1 MPKLTWDQVGE
12 RLYETGVDR
21 GVLYPQGSSG
31 TYGTGVAWNGL
42 VSVTESPTG
51 AEPSPQYADNIKYLN
66 LVSAEEFGFSIEA
79 FMSPAEFDVCDGSAE
94 LAQGALITQQT
105 RKPFGFSYR
114 TKIGNDTEGV
124 DHGYKIHL
132 VYGAMASPSDKT
144 RSTVNESPEAVTL
157 SWECTTT
164 PVEVAGFKPTA
175 HVIINSTLT
184 DPTKLEKLEK
194 KLYGDDDT
202 GTPTL
207 PLPGE
212 VKTMLTAE

>member
-31 TYGTGVAWNGL
+31 AYETGVAWNGL

-66 LVSAEEFGFSIEA
+66 LVSAEEFGFTIEA
-79 FMSPAEFDVCDGSAE
+79 FMSPSEFDVCDGSAE
-94 LAQGALITQQT
+94 LVQGALITQQT
-105 RKPFGFSYR
+105 RRPFGFSYR
-114 TKIGNDTEGV
+114 TKIGNDTEGT

-175 HVIINSTLT
+175 HVIIDSTLAA
-184 DPTKLEKLEK
+184 PTKLAELEK
-194 KLYGDDDT
+194 KLYGDEDA

>member
-12 RLYETGVDR
+12 RLYETGVDH

-31 TYGTGVAWNGL
+31 AYETGVAWNGL

-66 LVSAEEFGFSIEA
+66 LVSAEEFGFTIEA
-79 FMSPAEFDVCDGSAE
+79 FMSPEEFDVCDGSAE

-114 TKIGNDTEGV
+114 TKIGNDTEGT

-175 HVIINSTLT
+175 HVIIDSTLAN
-184 DPTKLEKLEK
+184 PTKLAELEK
-194 KLYGDDDT
+194 KLYGDDNT

-212 VKTMLTAE
+212 VKAMMTAE